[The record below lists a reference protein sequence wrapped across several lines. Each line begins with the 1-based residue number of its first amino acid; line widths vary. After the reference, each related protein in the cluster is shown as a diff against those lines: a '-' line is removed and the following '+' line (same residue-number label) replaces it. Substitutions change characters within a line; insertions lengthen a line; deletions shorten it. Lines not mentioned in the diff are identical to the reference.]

1 MKKSWFQYNVYL
13 LLVFILSSAGL
24 LSQQPASYTFEF
36 YNSSHGLPSSEITAL
51 AKDEKGFLWIGTAAG
66 LSRYD
71 GYTFHNY
78 FYTAD
83 NELIGFVKKIKAD
96 SQNRLWIGT
105 GAGLFCYQ
113 DNRIIKINAAAAA
126 PQSVNDILPAPGG
139 LLWLATET
147 GPIKIRIPDIDFT
160 GKKKIIL
167 QDHLLPQW
175 DADFKNKYGSMV
187 MRIANAP
194 DGTMY
199 MAQFSTLFRLS
210 ENKLELVHIDT
221 VRNNHILSLFP
232 VSKTKLYYDAET
244 TEMNMLENGKATR
257 LPVKKIVPSIA
268 VKDKPGF
275 WYLGT
280 SGLYYFHP
288 GQGIASQHINT
299 LEKDII
305 IPTAFLKEDDFFW
318 VASYDGLIKIKPSFF
333 NSFDLTA
340 ITDHKDFYS
349 FLQLKNGK
357 LLAGNNRGTVF
368 EKNET
373 GFSVYKKNIV
383 PKAEIKA
390 LYEDERGWLWAG
402 TGYQGLALV
411 RNNKVQVF
419 TKQDGLH
426 DNSVYSFLPT
436 KSGRLYAIGDA
447 GMSEISIGRNNTI
460 SFTKFIYEPRISWH
474 ANFYSGIE
482 APDGTIW
489 IAGQEGLVYLRNDSL
504 HSFKLSNRLLPVNY
518 IITDKNGIVWMA
530 TSTEGILKC
539 RFNSNNEPELLQKFT
554 ETDGLSTS
562 NYQTL
567 IVDNENSIWAGSSKG
582 ISLIKQ
588 NNNQPARIINFDK
601 KDGFTE
607 PGYGY
612 IRIYQDN
619 EHRIW
624 VATTSGITSFHPSA
638 LPFSTIPPVVYI
650 TGVKMKNGDWVNIDS
665 AITSNFSHKNNS
677 FVFHFTALDYANPE
691 GVKYFYTLAGV
702 DTGWIAA
709 GTQRSVS
716 YENLAPGSYTF
727 RVKASSSK
735 GSGSKEDATF
745 TFYIK
750 APLWQTLWFKIA
762 SALLVCLGIVFLFRR
777 RIRFIKEREG
787 RKTEMQKIEADS
799 YLYKLEI
806 AQVTNYFSATIHQQ
820 ETMDE
825 LLWDVA
831 KNLIGK
837 LGFEDC
843 MIYLWN
849 EDKTILLQ
857 KAGYGI
863 KGSMQSDMDKDNYHV
878 PKGKGIVGSAVENRH
893 YILANDTTLDKRYY
907 SADGKVRLSEL
918 CVPIIHN
925 DEAIGAINTEHS
937 EKNFYTDR
945 HLQILTTIASML
957 ADKLD
962 RIEAQQQ
969 TREKEMEVLKLNKDL
984 ATSQLTT
991 LRAQMNPHFIFNA
1004 LNSVQQYILQGNIT
1018 EANRYL
1024 SKFSKLQR
1032 EVLNH
1037 SDQDFI
1043 SLEKELEVLHLY
1055 LELEQLRFDGNFNY
1069 VIKVDEAIDDDEIKI
1084 PPMIVQPFVEN
1095 AIWHGLMTKQGERLV
1110 HIYFTLS
1117 SDDLLV
1123 CTVTDNGI
1131 GREAASRL
1139 KQNSH
1144 TQHKSKGLSLVY
1156 DRLNI
1161 LQQQYGH
1168 TFEVT
1173 IQDMFDNNVP
1183 AGTEV
1188 KLHIYTG

>member
-1 MKKSWFQYNVYL
+1 MKKTRAQYNKYL
-13 LLVFILSSAGL
+13 LFIFILSSTRL

-71 GYTFHNY
+71 GYIFHNY
-78 FYTAD
+78 FYAAGD
-83 NELIGFVKKIKAD
+83 ELIGFVKTIKAD

-105 GAGLFCYQ
+105 GAGLFCYHN
-113 DNRIIKINAAAAA
+113 NRIIKINAATAV
-126 PQSVNDILPAPGG
+126 PQSVNDILPDLEGV
-139 LLWLATET
+139 LWLATET
-147 GPIKIRIPDIDFT
+147 GPVKIRIPDIDLT

-175 DADFKNKYGSMV
+175 NNDLKNKYGSMT
-187 MRIANAP
+187 MRIAKAP
-194 DGTMY
+194 DGTIY
-199 MAQFSTLFRLS
+199 MSQFSTLFRLS
-210 ENKLELVHIDT
+210 ENKLELVHTDT
-221 VRNNHILSLFP
+221 VRSNHILSVFP
-232 VSKTKLYYDAET
+232 VSKTKLYYDAEA
-244 TEMNMLENGKATR
+244 TEMNVLENGKATR
-257 LPVKKIVPSIA
+257 LPVKRINPSLA
-268 VKDKPGF
+268 VKDKAGF

-288 GQGIASQHINT
+288 GEGIASQHINT

-318 VASYDGLIKIKPSFF
+318 VASYDGLIKIRPSFF
-333 NSFDLTA
+333 NSYDLSA

-349 FLQLKNGK
+349 ILQLKNGK

-368 EKNET
+368 EKN
-373 GFSVYKKNIV
+373 GNSFSAYKRNIV

-402 TGYQGLALV
+402 TGYQGLVLV
-411 RNNKVQVF
+411 RNNNVQVF

-426 DNSVYSFLPT
+426 DNSVYSFLQT

-447 GMSEISIGRNNTI
+447 GISEIIISKNNSI
-460 SFTKFIYEPRISWH
+460 SFKKFMYEPRISWH

-489 IAGQEGLVYLRNDSL
+489 IAGQEGLVYLKNDSL
-504 HSFKLSNRLLPVNY
+504 HSFKFSNRLLPVNY
-518 IITDKNGIVWMA
+518 IITGKNGIVWMA

-554 ETDGLSTS
+554 EADGLAAS
-562 NYQTL
+562 NYLTL
-567 IVDNENSIWAGSSKG
+567 LADHENNIWAGSSKG
-582 ISLIKQ
+582 ISLIGQ
-588 NNNQPARIINFDK
+588 NNDHTTSIVNFDK

-612 IRIYQDN
+612 IRLYKDN
-619 EHRIW
+619 ENRIW
-624 VATTSGITSFHPSA
+624 VVTTSGITSFHPSA
-638 LPFSTIPPVVYI
+638 LPFSTIPPAVYI
-650 TGVKMKNGDWVNIDS
+650 TGVKMKSGDWVNIDP
-665 AITSNFSHKNNS
+665 ADTTNFSYKNNS
-677 FVFHFTALDYANPE
+677 FVFHFTALDYINQE
-691 GVKYFYTLAGV
+691 GLNYFYKLTNI

-709 GTQRSVS
+709 GIQRSVS
-716 YENLAPGSYTF
+716 YENLAPGNYTF
-727 RVKASSSK
+727 RVKASSLK
-735 GSGSKEDATF
+735 GTWSKEDAAFTF
-745 TFYIK
+745 TIK
-750 APLWQTLWFKIA
+750 APLWQKLWFKIA
-762 SALLVCLGIVFLFRR
+762 AAVLVGFGIVFLFRR
-777 RIRFIKEREG
+777 RIRFIKEKEG

-806 AQVTNYFSATIHQQ
+806 AQVTNYFGATIHQQ

-863 KGSMQSDMDKDNYHV
+863 KGSMQSDMDKENYHV

-907 SADGKVRLSEL
+907 SADGTVRLSEL

-957 ADKLD
+957 ADKID
-962 RIEAQQQ
+962 RIEAQEQ

-1069 VIKVDEAIDDDEIKI
+1069 EIKVDEAIDDDEIKI

-1110 HIYFTLS
+1110 LIYFTLS

-1139 KQNSH
+1139 KQNNH

-1168 TFEVT
+1168 TFKVT
-1173 IQDMFDNNVP
+1173 IKDIFDNNVP